1 MRTTGRL
8 MILLVIA
15 VAVILLSSPAARA
28 DIEDTVEK
36 NFTVHAGG
44 TLVISSDL
52 GSIEVRSGVSDKV
65 MVKIFRK
72 FDASTSKGVD
82 EILGDVRLDATQTGD
97 RVEVVLKYRR
107 ENHFWGHNRLQIR
120 FEVQVPKKFNVDLTT
135 SGGSVSVDDLEGT
148 VLSKTSGG
156 SLSFGN
162 IVGPVTGRTS
172 GGSIRLAGCKG
183 DADVRTSGGSIT
195 LGHVEGNV
203 SAATSGGSISI
214 DHAAGRVAA
223 HTSGGSIHAQSV
235 MGAIEASTS
244 GGTVSAEI
252 GRQPDG
258 PCRLTTSGGSV
269 QVRLAETIKM
279 DLDAHTSG
287 GRVHSDFPITVQGDL
302 GKSAIEG
309 PINGGGPLLY
319 LRTSGGNIN
328 IEKLLSN

>member
-1 MRTTGRL
+1 MRTISYLITL
-8 MILLVIA
+8 LTITAAIILFT
-15 VAVILLSSPAARA
+15 SPAVRA

-36 NFTVHAGG
+36 TFTVHQGG
-44 TLVISSDL
+44 TLMIDSDL
-52 GSIEVRSGVSDKV
+52 GSIQVRSGVSDKV
-65 MVKIFRK
+65 AVKVFRK
-72 FDASTSKGVD
+72 FDAANSKEVD
-82 EILGDVRLDATQTGD
+82 RILEDVHLDMTQAGD
-97 RVEVVLKYRR
+97 RVEVVLKYRQEDR
-107 ENHFWGHNRLQIR
+107 LWRHNRLQIR
-120 FEVQVPKKFNVDLTT
+120 FEVLIPKKFNVDLTT
-135 SGGSVSVDDLEGT
+135 SGGSISVDELEGT

-156 SLSFGN
+156 SLSFGD
-162 IVGPVTGRTS
+162 ILGPVTGRTS

-183 DADVRTSGGSIT
+183 VADVRTSGGSIT
-195 LGHVEGNV
+195 LGNIDGDV
-203 SAATSGGSISI
+203 SAYTSGGSISI
-214 DHAAGRVAA
+214 DHAAGQVAA

-252 GRQPDG
+252 ERQPDG

-269 QVRLAETIKM
+269 QVSLAENIKM

-302 GKSAIEG
+302 NKSAIEG

-328 IEKLLSN
+328 IDKMVSH